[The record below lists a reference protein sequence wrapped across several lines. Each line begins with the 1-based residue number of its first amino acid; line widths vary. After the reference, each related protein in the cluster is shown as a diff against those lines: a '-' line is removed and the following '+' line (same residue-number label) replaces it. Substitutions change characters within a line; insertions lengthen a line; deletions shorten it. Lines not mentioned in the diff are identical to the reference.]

1 MSTPLGSSQFFFN
14 PALETGQSLRFDD
27 DDSPYLTWTPA
38 SAGNRKTWTWS
49 GWVKRGNLSSYQ
61 HIFNAGNP
69 SPSYDALRFSNTDEL
84 EFFNGASTSSYFKTN
99 AKYRDVGAWYH
110 IVVAQDTTQ
119 ATSTDRIKIYVN
131 GEQVTSFSSSTYP
144 AQNSDFFINSNVLH
158 KLANI
163 SVSGYSY
170 PYDGY
175 LANVCFIDG
184 TALDPTSFGEY
195 KTGTTL
201 WKPKSDT
208 AIQSLTFG
216 TNGFFLNFSDSADI
230 GADTS
235 GNGNDWTPTNLA
247 STDVVLD
254 GPYTGGNFCVVS
266 PLTKS
271 SGGALQEGN
280 LLIPFGGTYPS
291 TVMGSMG
298 VSSGKWYWEIRFTG
312 GAYTNGHAAGIATPE
327 MANRN
332 IDPYATTN
340 PYNHYYDSRGYFYN
354 SGTNTSA
361 STFAPN
367 DIIGFALDI
376 DNDEISYYKNGTL
389 VGSAQSIETGQTWM
403 PFHKNSS
410 FTALT
415 QRANFGQDSS
425 FNGTVTPQGNTDDN
439 GLGDFYY
446 APPSGYL
453 ALNTANMPTPTITAP
468 DEYFNTVL
476 WTGDGTS
483 SRGITGVGFQAD
495 FNWVKSRSSTAAHLL
510 HDSVRGSDA
519 DGLIPLTSQSTAAES
534 TFDATWHSNF
544 GSLDSL
550 DSDGFTVTDGSLAGG
565 YNTSGTSYVAWN
577 WLAGGTAVSN
587 TDGSITSQVSANP
600 TAGFSIVSYTG
611 GGSAG
616 DTVGH
621 GLSSAP
627 EMIIVKDRGVSNNWP
642 VYHAYNT
649 SAPETDSLFLN
660 KADATLDLPYW
671 NDTAPS
677 ASVFTLGVNLIVN
690 DSGHN
695 FIAYCFHSVE
705 GYSKIGT
712 YESNNSTNG
721 PFVYCGFR
729 PAWILMK
736 DADRNSMTWVMFD
749 NKRGP
754 INPNDESLAANSASA
769 EPYDSASDIDF
780 LSNGFK
786 LRGGSSS
793 WNNYQ
798 TETYIFVA
806 FAEDPFKYANAK

>member
-1 MSTPLGSSQFFFN
+1 MSTPLGSSQFFVT
-14 PALETGQSLRFDD
+14 ERVEEGQSLRFEDG
-27 DDSPYLTWTPA
+27 DSASLSFTPA
-38 SAGNRKTWTWS
+38 STGNTQTFTISLWLKRANLTAGYILRASEFYLYYTSDNALNYYDYRS
-49 GWVKRGNLSSYQ
+49 GADGVIL
-61 HIFNAGNP
+61 
-69 SPSYDALRFSNTDEL
+69 
-84 EFFNGASTSSYFKTN
+84 KTN
-99 AKYRDVGAWYH
+99 AVYRDASAWYH
-110 IVVAQDTTQ
+110 IVLASDRTQ
-119 ATSTDRIKIYVN
+119 STAADRVKLYVN
-131 GEQVTSFSSSTYP
+131 NEQITSFATETYP
-144 AQNSDFFINSNVLH
+144 TTSEDSYFNNSANTHYLGGTTSN
-158 KLANI
+158 
-163 SVSGYSY
+163 YF
-170 PYDGY
+170 DGY
-175 LANVCFIDG
+175 IANFAFIDG
-184 TALDPTSFGEY
+184 QQLDPTSFGKY
-195 KTGTTL
+195 DGTL
-201 WKPKSDT
+201 WKPKSD
-208 AIQSLTFG
+208 ADIQSLTFG

-254 GPYTGGNFCVVS
+254 GPYNGGNFCVVN

-271 SGGALQEGN
+271 SGGALQQGN

-312 GAYTNGHAAGIATPE
+312 GAYNNGHAAGIATPE